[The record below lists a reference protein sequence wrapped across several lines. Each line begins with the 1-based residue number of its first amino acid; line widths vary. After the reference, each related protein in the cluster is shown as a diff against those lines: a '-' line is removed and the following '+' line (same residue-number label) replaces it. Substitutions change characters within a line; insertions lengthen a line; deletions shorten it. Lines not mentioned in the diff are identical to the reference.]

1 MNHKAYTHICVLI
14 ALFTITV
21 LVAGCV
27 ERSSDEGEKAEPT
40 YPQNEAY
47 EQQAPDSYIA
57 ARDFLFNGFFE
68 NDGLGGYGYLLFSSR
83 PNSETETRYQR
94 VCNAFTSSINLNS
107 DFPDSTAYQQ
117 IVTYWP
123 LQSKPNSTSELESCS
138 WLVDNYDYPKAEIIL
153 SYISMNHVNGPIL
166 VAWQTPF
173 NPGSMGRDYL
183 VFNLSNFANNDIH
196 RAISVWKGQTIKGPE
211 DWEEGFLYAR
221 TKEELRNFIQQ
232 YGNSI
237 FSIVTGG
244 G

>member
-1 MNHKAYTHICVLI
+1 MLKDLLMKAKKRNLHIPKMKLTSNKHLI
-14 ALFTITV
+14 RTSQPATFYLMVFLKMTDWVVTGIYF
-21 LVAGCV
+21 
-27 ERSSDEGEKAEPT
+27 S
-40 YPQNEAY
+40 
-47 EQQAPDSYIA
+47 QADPLQKQKLS
-57 ARDFLFNGFFE
+57 
-68 NDGLGGYGYLLFSSR
+68 
-83 PNSETETRYQR
+83 
-94 VCNAFTSSINLNS
+94 S

-123 LQSKPNSTSELESCS
+123 LQSKPNSTSELESCN

-153 SYISMNHVNGPIL
+153 SYIRMNHVNGPIL